1 MECIIVE
8 IAGWS
13 HVGFTGQ
20 ADMPSW
26 AGLGWAGFGIPNI
39 MWAFFTSVKPDE
51 PKAPGYA
58 IEPARVGAHG
68 SG

>member
-20 ADMPSW
+20 ADIPSW
-26 AGLGWAGFGIPNI
+26 AGMGWVWYSKHHVGFL
-39 MWAFFTSVKPDE
+39 
-51 PKAPGYA
+51 Y
-58 IEPARVGAHG
+58 
-68 SG
+68 

>member
-1 MECIIVE
+1 MWALLGRLIY
-8 IAGWS
+8 
-13 HVGFTGQ
+13 Q
-20 ADMPSW
+20 

-39 MWAFFTSVKPDE
+39 MWAFITCVKPDE